1 MTRRDVLASRLKQ
14 VAPALLEY
22 LVSQPK
28 TNMRD
33 QLTEFVEVW
42 NWRAVGVWIVERK
55 RADVNALRAQM
66 NSIETQIRQLVS
78 ELAACRAWRH
88 AVSPERIT
96 GQARADLELYV
107 ALVRQLGK
115 GTGIYAAQRRADIRK
130 AMDRCRPSV
139 PVWVM
144 PIYRIAEQLRIS
156 PNLFDVVIVDEASQA
171 GVEAT
176 FLQYLAPSIVVIGD
190 DKQVSPAGVGI
201 NQQELRDLANQF
213 LHDDRYKPSWESPL
227 TSLFDQGKM
236 RFEGLITLVEHRRCV
251 PEIIGFSNRIAYEP
265 EGIRLIPVR
274 QYGADRLDPIKPVYL
289 DTGYSRGTH
298 TRTNPVEA
306 EAIVECIEKCIADP
320 RYDGMTMGVISLLGQ
335 PQAKLIEKLLLERV
349 APEEWSA
356 RELRCGDS
364 ADFQGSERNVMF
376 LSMVVAPEP
385 DRRLVAL
392 TQEMYVQRFN
402 VAASRA
408 QDQMWVFHSVDL
420 GELTNPEDL
429 RRQLLEY
436 CYGVVNR
443 STVVD
448 AQFENPVPEDVR
460 VLPFDS
466 LFEQRVFNR
475 IIERGFTVIPQF
487 EVEGYRID
495 LVVVGAGTKVA
506 VECDGD
512 HWHGPERYEAD
523 LARMRDLQRCDWT
536 FFNIRESQFYVD
548 RSGSLEPLWEML
560 DALGVRPS
568 NWSPP
573 EAPGFTEPSTSAPA
587 FISLLPPA
595 PEGSMPAM
603 ASTTMGGPT
612 GAAPQ
617 DEAVTILDS
626 IPAEFPKSRGSSF
639 HLDSDAL
646 GEATDNP
653 EGERIDST
661 SLEQTSWPRRTPS
674 VELPHRTLLLTP
686 YEIFR
691 GQCTPTDSA
700 SERTLIEE
708 LIGIIEVEGPITG
721 SRLQRAHVQAAG
733 GQKVGR
739 QIAHKLNS
747 AVTTARRRRLLV
759 ADNPLGD
766 QGVKPLT
773 LRLESQPEYIVR
785 ELGPRDLEDVPPLEL
800 AALMLR
806 LAGRH
811 GFADHESLFRSVLGA
826 YGRKRL
832 TPSVISTLTRVVPLA
847 KDLANRGL

>member
-1 MTRRDVLASRLKQ
+1 
-14 VAPALLEY
+14 
-22 LVSQPK
+22 
-28 TNMRD
+28 
-33 QLTEFVEVW
+33 
-42 NWRAVGVWIVERK
+42 
-55 RADVNALRAQM
+55 M
-66 NSIETQIRQLVS
+66 NTIEIQIRHFVS

-107 ALVRQLGK
+107 ALVRKLGK
-115 GTGIYAAQRRADIRK
+115 GTGIYAAQQRADIRR
-130 AMDRCRPSV
+130 AMDQCRPSV

-144 PIYRIAEQLRIS
+144 PIYRIAEQLRIA
-156 PNLFDVVIVDEASQA
+156 PDLFDVVIVDEASQA

-176 FLQYLAPSIVVIGD
+176 FLQYLAPRIVVIGD

-213 LHDDRYKPSWESPL
+213 LYDDRYKPSWQSPL

-251 PEIIGFSNRIAYEP
+251 PEIIGFSNQIAYEP

-274 QYGADRLDPIKPVYL
+274 QYGADRLDPIKPIYL
-289 DTGYSRGTH
+289 DNGYSRGTQ

-320 RYDGMTMGVISLLGQ
+320 RYDRMTMGVISLLGQ
-335 PQAKLIEKLLLERV
+335 AQAKLIEKLLLERI

-356 RELRCGDS
+356 RRLRCGDS

-443 STVVD
+443 STMVD
-448 AQFENPVPEDVR
+448 TQFQNPVPEDVR
-460 VLPFDS
+460 VRPFDS

-475 IIERGFTVIPQF
+475 IIEHGFTVIPQF

-495 LVVVGAGTKVA
+495 LVVVGTGTKVA

-523 LARMRDLQRCDWT
+523 LGRMRDLERCDWT

-560 DALGVRPS
+560 NALGVRPS
-568 NWSPP
+568 GWTPP
-573 EAPGFTEPSTSAPA
+573 EAPRSESSTDTGVSLSPLPPDPARRVSPSTALAGATEERTDGSPQVDAVTNLESFPTE
-587 FISLLPPA
+587 STKLLP
-595 PEGSMPAM
+595 
-603 ASTTMGGPT
+603 
-612 GAAPQ
+612 
-617 DEAVTILDS
+617 
-626 IPAEFPKSRGSSF
+626 
-639 HLDSDAL
+639 HDSDVF

-653 EGERIDST
+653 ESECVDVVP
-661 SLEQTSWPRRTPS
+661 LEPTGRPRRTES
-674 VELPHRTLLLTP
+674 LELSRRTPLLTP
-686 YEIFR
+686 YEVFR
-691 GQCTPTDSA
+691 GRCTPTESA

-708 LIGIIEVEGPITG
+708 LIGIIEVEGPVTG
-721 SRLQRAHVQAAG
+721 SRLQQAHVQAAG

-739 QIAHKLNS
+739 KIAHSLNS
-747 AVTTARRRRLLV
+747 AITAARSRVLLI
-759 ADNPLGD
+759 ADNPLDD

-773 LRLESQPEYIVR
+773 LRLESQPEYILR
-785 ELGPRDLEDVPPLEL
+785 ELGPRDLDLRDVPPLEL
-800 AALMLR
+800 AAVMLS

-811 GFADHESLFRSVLGA
+811 GFADHESLFRSVLEA
-826 YGRKRL
+826 YGRRRL
-832 TPSVISTLTRVVPLA
+832 TPNVISTLTRVVPLA
-847 KDLANRGL
+847 KELANRKL